1 MNLTSTHEMSGNLLL
16 MMLNEEDR
24 QKLLPHTVF
33 YELEA
38 EAVLQK
44 AGDDVV
50 HTWFP
55 CGSALASFQRWVDED
70 NSAVEIAL
78 IGREG
83 AVGGIVSNGSL
94 PAYATA
100 IVRNSGSFVRIKTAA
115 LEQLKLDSISLR
127 HWFARYSDCLMA
139 QVFQTA
145 ACNATHTITQ
155 RTAKWLLSA
164 AERTGTDQFEM
175 THDQL
180 SEMLGVGRTFVTRI
194 IGQLRN
200 EGIIVTRRG
209 LFIIKTRAL

>member
-55 CGSALASFQRWVDED
+55 CGAALASFQRWVDED

-83 AVGGIVSNGSL
+83 AVGGDCVERKS
-94 PAYATA
+94 
-100 IVRNSGSFVRIKTAA
+100 
-115 LEQLKLDSISLR
+115 
-127 HWFARYSDCLMA
+127 ARLCHCHRS
-139 QVFQTA
+139 
-145 ACNATHTITQ
+145 
-155 RTAKWLLSA
+155 
-164 AERTGTDQFEM
+164 
-175 THDQL
+175 
-180 SEMLGVGRTFVTRI
+180 
-194 IGQLRN
+194 
-200 EGIIVTRRG
+200 
-209 LFIIKTRAL
+209 